1 MKSNLASKISVVRG
15 DTLFDTRCQ
24 FLDTIASFTALKIGI
39 TSSLRDPVS
48 FKLLVWG
55 RNSEFGRF
63 RSTQ

>member
-1 MKSNLASKISVVRG
+1 MKGNLTSKISMGRG

-24 FLDTIASFTALKIGI
+24 FLDTIASFIALKIGI
-39 TSSLRDPVS
+39 SSSLRDPVS